1 MGRKSAHVVVNIISD
16 PPGMVLV
23 LVNVSTETKTTVIGV
38 AVGATMTVTVPPPP
52 SAGFRSVVGADAAML
67 TTVKMSDWE
76 EGAGSMTTVSAAAGG
91 TIVKGHCTP
100 DESNVT
106 VIVSDFPVGVA
117 RSVGT

>member
-1 MGRKSAHVVVNIISD
+1 
-16 PPGMVLV
+16 
-23 LVNVSTETKTTVIGV
+23 
-38 AVGATMTVTVPPPP
+38 
-52 SAGFRSVVGADAAML
+52 
-67 TTVKMSDWE
+67 
-76 EGAGSMTTVSAAAGG
+76 MTTVSAAAGG